1 MKFNFSFLF
10 SLGDGVKFP
19 LRHGSHSGVESG
31 DAVMMSQVDHE
42 RTQSRHTRHDDEP
55 QTSGSGEDSEV
66 EILAQGVDA
75 HLLRTTNSQ

>member
-1 MKFNFSFLF
+1 M
-10 SLGDGVKFP
+10 KFP
-19 LRHGSHSGVESG
+19 LRHGSRSDAESG

-42 RTQSRHTRHDDEP
+42 RTQSRHTRHDDDEP